1 MKVIITQ
8 ILGWIATIIFLIMPI
23 PQIIKTLK
31 CKSINDVSVKMY
43 FLYLIGNLIA
53 LIYAFLILQPAL
65 IFKYFLS
72 GLIAIFYLT
81 IYYKIKRLKNDTVK

>member
-1 MKVIITQ
+1 MKIILTQ

-31 CKSINDVSVKMY
+31 CKSIEDVSIKMY
-43 FLYLIGNLIA
+43 VLYLLGNIIA
-53 LIYAFLILQPAL
+53 LVYAFLILQPAL

-81 IYYKIKRLKNDTVK
+81 IYYKIKRIK